1 MASFAPLFS
10 SQSNKCSKAL
20 WLMQPSGLVRYDRVI
35 ELVFKHV
42 RGGKGKSFLQN
53 AILHNSLLLNNFLK
67 LLLLTIFSSSL
78 HYIRTPTKVVNHS
91 GDVQT
96 TYSIIMAN
104 NCSSHCAH
112 QEANTDFPAHSPFRT
127 LFLE

>member
-1 MASFAPLFS
+1 MASFAPVFS
-10 SQSNKCSKAL
+10 SQSNECSKAL

-35 ELVFKHV
+35 EFVFKYV
-42 RGGKGKSFLQN
+42 WGRKKCKSLSKMYYCIALSFELFFT
-53 AILHNSLLLNNFLK
+53 IP
-67 LLLLTIFSSSL
+67 LLTIFSSSL
-78 HYIRTPTKVVNHS
+78 HYFCTITKVINHS

-112 QEANTDFPAHSPFRT
+112 KEANTDFPAHSPFRT